1 MNNDDLLTYTILTI
15 GLVMAIP
22 MFIRIGEILGQKI
35 RLMLF
40 PIRKVK
46 VRRWHNDQFIGYG
59 ELDLM
64 SSEPIITQLERID
77 ADLMIRKK
85 NGQ

>member
-1 MNNDDLLTYTILTI
+1 MLTYVILTL

-22 MFIRIGEILGQKI
+22 MFVRIGEILSQRV

-40 PIRKVK
+40 PMEKVK
-46 VRRWHNDQFIGYG
+46 IRRWHNGIVMGYG
-59 ELDLM
+59 ELDLT

-77 ADLMIRKK
+77 AKLKIKEGNER
-85 NGQ
+85 